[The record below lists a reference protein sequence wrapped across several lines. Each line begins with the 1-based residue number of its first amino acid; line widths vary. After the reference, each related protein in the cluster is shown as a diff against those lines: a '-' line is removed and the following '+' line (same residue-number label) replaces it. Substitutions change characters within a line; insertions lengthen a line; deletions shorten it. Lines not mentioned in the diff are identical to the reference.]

1 MSSPPEP
8 AFDIS
13 ETAIGRISDS
23 YVKRRWELSPMAAT
37 AAGVD
42 GYDHLLDDLSPAG
55 EDAALVLL
63 EEFLPQVRGAVVHTQ
78 AERIA
83 QSVMLHDLET
93 ERAEL
98 LSRVHGHAWGVITS
112 VASSL
117 SDTYSLMDVAISRES
132 LLARAGAVEVYLDG
146 WFSRIMRDAED
157 GIVNSQHSTVEEI
170 TQLKTMSAR
179 GMHKTLLADATPE
192 EHAVLAHADD
202 ALAELADR
210 MDAQYLPLC
219 RKELGVGRAVYET
232 LATSYLGAEVDLVA
246 AYERAIGELADVNAE
261 MRELALSMY
270 PATDPAAVPA
280 LLDEDPRYCMP
291 NAEALK
297 VRIEEMFQTAR
308 EALAADFHIPHAI
321 SRCDVV
327 MDENA
332 MDASPY
338 YQGPSE
344 DLSRAGAMCYPV
356 ANRETFP
363 LWREVSTVYH
373 ESIPGHH
380 LQIGVALLER
390 ENLTSFQRLLSWNCG
405 YGEGW
410 ALYAERVMD
419 MLGFLQDPAD
429 RLGYLICR
437 ALRIARVVIDIGL
450 HMDLPSPHGAEWS
463 YENTVEYLI
472 ESAWLTRAGAESEI
486 NRYIAWPGQAITY
499 KIGEEYWLAARARA
513 EKSGVPLVEF
523 HERLL
528 RSGSM
533 PLWMLEELSS
543 SI

>member
-1 MSSPPEP
+1 MPSSLAPV
-8 AFDIS
+8 FSIS
-13 ETAIGRISDS
+13 ETAIGRISDA
-23 YVKRRWELSPMAAT
+23 YVQRYWDLSPMAAT
-37 AAGVD
+37 AAGID

-55 EDAALVLL
+55 EIAELELL
-63 EEFLPQVRGAVVHTQ
+63 EEFLPQIRNAVVHTQ

-93 ERAEL
+93 ARSEL
-98 LSRVHGHAWGVITS
+98 HAKSHGHAWGVITS
-112 VASSL
+112 VVSSL
-117 SDTYSLMDVAISRES
+117 SDTYSLMDVAVSREA
-132 LLARAGAVEVYLDG
+132 LLARARAVNTYLDG
-146 WFSRIMRDAED
+146 WFESIMLDAED
-157 GIVNSQHSTVEEI
+157 GIVNSQHSTAEEI
-170 TQLKTMSAR
+170 AQFKTMSAR
-179 GMHKTLLADATPE
+179 GMHQALLEDATPE
-192 EHAVLAHADD
+192 ERAVLGRADD
-202 ALAELADR
+202 ALAEMADR
-210 MDAQYLPLC
+210 IAEQYLPLC

-232 LATSYLGAEVDLVA
+232 LATSYLGAEVDLTA
-246 AYERAIGELADVNAE
+246 TYERAISELADVNAE

-270 PATDPAAVPA
+270 PDADPASVPA

-297 VRIEEMFQTAR
+297 TRIEEMFQTAR
-308 EALAADFHIPHAI
+308 VALAADFHIPHEI

-327 MDENA
+327 MDDNA

-380 LQIGVALLER
+380 LQIGVSLLER

-450 HMDLPSPHGAEWS
+450 HMDLPAPHGTEWS

-499 KIGEEYWLAARARA
+499 KIGEEYWLAARTRA
-513 EKSGVPLVEF
+513 EQAGVPLVEF

-533 PLWMLEELSS
+533 PLAMLEELSV

>member
-1 MSSPPEP
+1 MSSPLAPV
-8 AFDIS
+8 FSIS
-13 ETAIGRISDS
+13 ETAIGRISDA
-23 YVKRRWELSPMAAT
+23 YVQRYWELSPMAAT
-37 AAGVD
+37 AAGID

-55 EDAALVLL
+55 EIAELELL
-63 EEFLPQVRGAVVHTQ
+63 EEFLPQIRNAVVHTQ
-78 AERIA
+78 AESIA

-93 ERAEL
+93 ELTEL
-98 LSRVHGHAWGVITS
+98 HAKSHGHAWGVVTS
-112 VASSL
+112 VVSSL
-117 SDTYSLMDVAISRES
+117 SDTYSLMDVAVSREA
-132 LLARAGAVEVYLDG
+132 LLARAGAVGTYLDG
-146 WFSRIMRDAED
+146 WFESVMLDAED
-157 GIVNSQHSTVEEI
+157 GIVNSQHSTAEEI
-170 TQLKTMSAR
+170 TQFKTMSAR
-179 GMHKTLLADATPE
+179 GMHQALLEDATPE
-192 EHAVLAHADD
+192 ERAVLTRADD
-202 ALAELADR
+202 ALAEMADR
-210 MDAQYLPLC
+210 IAEQYLPLC

-232 LATSYLGAEVDLVA
+232 LASSYLGAEVDLTA

-261 MRELALSMY
+261 MRELALSLY
-270 PATDPAAVPA
+270 PDADHASVPA

-297 VRIEEMFQTAR
+297 ARIEEMFQTAR
-308 EALAADFHIPHAI
+308 VALAADFHIPSEI

-327 MDENA
+327 MDDNA

-380 LQIGVALLER
+380 LQIGISLLER

-450 HMDLPSPHGAEWS
+450 HMDLPAPHGTEWS

-499 KIGEEYWLAARARA
+499 KIGEEYWLAARTRA
-513 EKSGVPLVEF
+513 EQAGVPLVEF

-533 PLWMLEELSS
+533 PLAMLEELSV

>member
-1 MSSPPEP
+1 
-8 AFDIS
+8 
-13 ETAIGRISDS
+13 
-23 YVKRRWELSPMAAT
+23 MAAT
-37 AAGVD
+37 AAGID

-55 EDAALVLL
+55 EIAKLELL
-63 EEFLPQVRGAVVHTQ
+63 EEFLPQIRDAVVHTQ

-93 ERAEL
+93 ELTEL
-98 LSRVHGHAWGVITS
+98 HAKSHGHAWGVITS
-112 VASSL
+112 VVSSL
-117 SDTYSLMDVAISRES
+117 SDTYSLMDVAVSREA
-132 LLARAGAVEVYLDG
+132 LLDRARAVSTYLDG
-146 WFSRIMRDAED
+146 WFESIMLDAED
-157 GIVNSQHSTVEEI
+157 GIVNSQHSTAEEI
-170 TQLKTMSAR
+170 TQLRTMSAR
-179 GMHKTLLADATPE
+179 GMHQALLEDATPE
-192 EHAVLAHADD
+192 EHAVLVRADN
-202 ALAELADR
+202 ALAEMADR
-210 MDAQYLPLC
+210 IAEQYLPLC

-232 LATSYLGAEVDLVA
+232 LAASYLGAEVDLTA
-246 AYERAIGELADVNAE
+246 AYERAIDELADVNAE
-261 MRELALSMY
+261 MRELAMSMY
-270 PATDPAAVPA
+270 PEADPAAVPA

-297 VRIEEMFQTAR
+297 SRIEEMFQTAR
-308 EALAADFHIPHAI
+308 VALAADFHIPHEI

-327 MDENA
+327 MDDNA
-332 MDASPY
+332 IDASPY

-363 LWREVSTVYH
+363 LWREVSTAYH

-380 LQIGVALLER
+380 LQIGISLLER

-437 ALRIARVVIDIGL
+437 ALRITRVVIDIGL
-450 HMDLPSPHGAEWS
+450 HMDLPAPHGTEWS

-513 EKSGVPLVEF
+513 EQAGVHLVEF

-533 PLWMLEELSS
+533 PLAMLEELSV

>member
-1 MSSPPEP
+1 MTRPGGIIYLVVPDRRMT
-8 AFDIS
+8 FDR
-13 ETAIGRISDS
+13 TRPLTT
-23 YVKRRWELSPMAAT
+23 V
-37 AAGVD
+37 
-42 GYDHLLDDLSPAG
+42 DHLLDDLSPAG
-55 EDAALVLL
+55 EIAELELL
-63 EEFLPQVRGAVVHTQ
+63 EEFLPQIRNAVVHTQ

-93 ERAEL
+93 ELTEL
-98 LSRVHGHAWGVITS
+98 HAKSHGHAWGVITS
-112 VASSL
+112 VVSSL
-117 SDTYSLMDVAISRES
+117 SDTYSLMDVAVSRQA
-132 LLARAGAVEVYLDG
+132 LLDRARAVGTYLDG
-146 WFSRIMRDAED
+146 WFESIMLDAED
-157 GIVNSQHSTVEEI
+157 GIVNSQHSTAEEI
-170 TQLKTMSAR
+170 TQLRTMSAR
-179 GMHKTLLADATPE
+179 GMHQSLLEDATPE
-192 EHAVLAHADD
+192 ERAVLGRADD
-202 ALAELADR
+202 ALAEMADR
-210 MDAQYLPLC
+210 IAEQYLPLC
-219 RKELGVGRAVYET
+219 RLELGVGRAVYET
-232 LATSYLGAEVDLVA
+232 LAASYLGAEVDLTA
-246 AYERAIGELADVNAE
+246 AYERAIDELADVNAE

-270 PATDPAAVPA
+270 PEADPASVPA

-297 VRIEEMFQTAR
+297 ARIEEMFQTAR
-308 EALAADFHIPHAI
+308 VALAADFHIPQEI

-327 MDENA
+327 MDDNA

-380 LQIGVALLER
+380 LQIGISLLER

-419 MLGFLQDPAD
+419 ILGFLQDPAD

-450 HMDLPSPHGAEWS
+450 HMDLPAPHGTEWS

-499 KIGEEYWLAARARA
+499 KIGEEYWLAARTRA
-513 EKSGVPLVEF
+513 EQAGVPLVEF

-533 PLWMLEELSS
+533 PLAMLEELSV